1 MRVFFSKFCLSFSG
15 FCLSFE
21 FFSKC
26 PKKADLSLYFLL
38 GQEEALFGTLVFHD
52 YHSTSRFTVLRSGGQ
67 SAALR
72 ASYGP
77 LAATAAVPTQHLVRS
92 DGSLGLITG
101 LTTSSIFQF

>member
-1 MRVFFSKFCLSFSG
+1 MNRNICKLRS
-15 FCLSFE
+15 
-21 FFSKC
+21 
-26 PKKADLSLYFLL
+26 
-38 GQEEALFGTLVFHD
+38 EAVFGTLVFHD

-101 LTTSSIFQF
+101 LTTSSIFPFQFSFGKKN